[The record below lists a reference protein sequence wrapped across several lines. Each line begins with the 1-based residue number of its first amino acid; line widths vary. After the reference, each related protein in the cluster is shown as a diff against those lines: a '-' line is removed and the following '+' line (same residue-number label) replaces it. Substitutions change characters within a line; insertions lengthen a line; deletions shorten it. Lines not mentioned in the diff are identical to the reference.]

1 MARMICLEVQDG
13 EVFVNLDQVCQAVV
27 TADAVQ
33 VAFTDGKSHSFTGPA
48 AHALIQALRHEEKRV
63 LQRSI

>member
-1 MARMICLEVQDG
+1 MARMICLEVEDG

-33 VAFTDGKSHSFTGPA
+33 VAFADGKSHSFTGPA
-48 AHALIQALRHEEKRV
+48 AHSLIQALRHEEKRI
-63 LQRSI
+63 LQQSV